1 MMDPGLLLSML
12 LVPQFVNGAEP
23 AVQASTASVTFESIL
38 RRVTAQGKDKNFEG
52 LKRFPQIPKGSPT
65 KVEWGFS
72 KDAEDGHRRLFSVIL
87 DRSTETPKAAYVE
100 LYVEHKDMPARK
112 VQSFYFL
119 LGLYGSLKE
128 CGTTEGPLDEK
139 GKMIPNAAFSPFRSL
154 EIKSPEARALFQ
166 RELDFWV
173 KGVGRKPAAAHLDG
187 GAETPHKAK

>member
-1 MMDPGLLLSML
+1 MGDLALILVPHRWKAGGLGAAFRERGTSSATAIIRGKLVNLDFKMMDPGLLLSML

-100 LYVEHKDMPARK
+100 LYVEHKGHAGA
-112 VQSFYFL
+112 QSAEFL
-119 LGLYGSLKE
+119 FPS
-128 CGTTEGPLDEK
+128 
-139 GKMIPNAAFSPFRSL
+139 
-154 EIKSPEARALFQ
+154 RAL
-166 RELDFWV
+166 RVAERV
-173 KGVGRKPAAAHLDG
+173 RHHG
-187 GAETPHKAK
+187 GTLG